1 MKINL
6 MKPAEVCKALGVSK
20 KTLLKYKD
28 AGKLRVVMINSRTF
42 RYYAEDVQAMIEN
55 NERRAA

>member
-6 MKPAEVCKALGVSK
+6 MKPAEVCEALGVGK

-55 NERRAA
+55 NVKEAA

>member
-1 MKINL
+1 MEMTL
-6 MKPAEVCKALGVSK
+6 LKPREGCEALGVGK